1 MRDFEMSER
10 PTIKYA
16 KNADVSIAYTRWGQG
31 DRIVVYTPP
40 WVSNLELDWD
50 VEEQVRAYEHA
61 GRHYRVLK
69 IDKRGVG
76 LSDRTDSPPTIEER
90 VADTIAVMDA
100 EGIEKA
106 SVVGFS
112 EGGSTGIAL
121 AAEHPDRVDKLV
133 VVGALLPGI
142 PWEEFLGL
150 LENNDPKP
158 EGLQRIEMLVETW
171 GTAESTLLPDFM
183 PDVAGD
189 PRIEGWA
196 RRFERQSSSPG
207 SLRVH
212 LKSSLAGSISDDIER
227 LGCPLFIC
235 HCIGDLIVPAA
246 SSRYLASRIPHA
258 TLRLW
263 DDRNHMLFFSPNWR
277 EMHDDIIEFITEI
290 RPARQST
297 AAFGAVLFTDIVDS
311 TAQTR
316 RVGDAAWAQLI
327 RAHDTA
333 ADRVV
338 TYHRGRRIKSTGDG
352 ILAMFDDP
360 GHAVSCAVELRR
372 EMELLGLKIRAG
384 LHAGQIEIQPD
395 GDISGFAVNLAAR
408 IESVGSPGEVCVS
421 QTMRDLLLGSSVNFE
436 SLGKR
441 ELKGI
446 GHEVE
451 VLRVV

>member
-1 MRDFEMSER
+1 MSER
-10 PTIKYA
+10 PAIRYA
-16 KNADVSIAYTRWGQG
+16 KNDGVSIAYTKWGQG
-31 DRIVVYTPP
+31 DEVVVYTPP

-61 GRHYRVLK
+61 GRHYRILK

-76 LSDRTDSPPTIEER
+76 LSDRTGSPPTIEER
-90 VADTIAVMDA
+90 VADTLAVMGA
-100 EGIEKA
+100 EGIERA

-121 AAEHPDRVDKLV
+121 AARHSGRVDKLV
-133 VVGALLPGI
+133 VVGSLLPGI
-142 PWEEFLGL
+142 PWGDFVPLIEEN
-150 LENNDPKP
+150 EPKP
-158 EGLQRIEMLVETW
+158 EGMQHIKTLIETW
-171 GTAESTLLPDFM
+171 GTDESTLLPHFM

-212 LKSSLAGSISDDIER
+212 LESSLAGSIKDDIDC
-227 LGCPLFIC
+227 LNCPTLIA
-235 HCIGDLIVPAA
+235 HSSGDLIVPAA
-246 SSRYLASRIPHA
+246 SSRYLASKVPHA

-277 EMHDDIIEFITEI
+277 EMLDDIIEYITET
-290 RPARQST
+290 RPAQQST

-316 RVGDAAWAQLI
+316 QVGDAAWAQLI

-333 ADRVV
+333 ADRVIA
-338 TYHRGRRIKSTGDG
+338 YYRGRRVKSTGDG
-352 ILAMFDDP
+352 ILAMFEDP
-360 GHAVSCAVELRR
+360 GHGVSCAIELRK

-395 GDISGFAVNLAAR
+395 GDIAGFAVNLAAR
-408 IESVGSPGEVCVS
+408 VESVGSPGDVCVS
-421 QTMRDLLLGSSVNFE
+421 QTIRDLLLGTVINFE
-436 SLGKR
+436 SLGMH

>member
-1 MRDFEMSER
+1 MSEHPEIR
-10 PTIKYA
+10 YA
-16 KNADVSIAYTRWGQG
+16 KNAGVSIAYTRWGQG
-31 DRIVVYTPP
+31 DHVVVYTPP

-61 GRHYRVLK
+61 GNHYRVLK

-76 LSDRTDSPPTIEER
+76 LSDRTNSPPTIEER
-90 VADTIAVMDA
+90 VADTLAVMDA
-100 EGIEKA
+100 EGIERA
-106 SVVGFS
+106 DVVGFS

-121 AAEHPDRVDKLV
+121 AAKHSSRVDKLV
-133 VVGALLPGI
+133 LVGSLLPGI
-142 PWEEFLGL
+142 PWEEFLTL
-150 LENNDPKP
+150 IEENDPKP
-158 EGLQRIEMLVETW
+158 DGMQRIRMLVETW
-171 GTAESTLLPDFM
+171 GTDESTLLPHFM
-183 PDVAGD
+183 PDVAGN

-212 LKSSLAGSISDDIER
+212 LESSLAGSIRDDIDR
-227 LGCPLFIC
+227 LKCPTFIG
-235 HCIGDLIVPAA
+235 HCIGDLIVPVA
-246 SSRYLASRIPHA
+246 SSRYLASKISHA

-263 DDRNHMLFFSPNWR
+263 DDRNHMLFFSSNWR
-277 EMHDDIIEFITEI
+277 EMHDDIIEFITET

-311 TAQTR
+311 TAQAR
-316 RVGDAAWAQLI
+316 KMGDAAWAQLI
-327 RAHDTA
+327 RAHDTV

-338 TYHRGRRIKSTGDG
+338 TYFGGRRVKSTGDG
-352 ILAMFDDP
+352 ILAMFEDP
-360 GHAVSCAVELRR
+360 GHGVSCAIELRN
-372 EMELLGLKIRAG
+372 EMKLLGLRIRAG

-408 IESVGSPGEVCVS
+408 VEPVGSPGDICVS
-421 QTMRDLLLGSSVNFE
+421 HTVRDLLLGSVVNFE
-436 SLGKR
+436 SLGKH

-446 GHEVE
+446 GREVE